1 MVDLD
6 EIIKALRSLEV
17 DKENVVRM
25 TTKTRWFYADNFQ
38 GAKER
43 LIGKSYKDFSARYG
57 DVKEA
62 RRGSDYVEYFGSQPI
77 REENGKK
84 IMTRYYL
91 RQGRYNLFKEKFAF
105 RWSSFTILA
114 LICCFF
120 VPVEANLGSSSV
132 SSNMTLDLSDLSSN
146 AVNFAFAVG
155 FVVLLMTVGALS

>member
-6 EIIKALRSLEV
+6 EIIEALRSLEV

-25 TTKTRWFYADNFQ
+25 PTKTRWFYADNFQ

-91 RQGRYNLFKEKFAF
+91 RQGRYNLFK
-105 RWSSFTILA
+105 
-114 LICCFF
+114 
-120 VPVEANLGSSSV
+120 GSSPSAGRRSPFLLLSV
-132 SSNMTLDLSDLSSN
+132 AFSSPSRPTL
-146 AVNFAFAVG
+146 AVQAFPR
-155 FVVLLMTVGALS
+155 T